1 MPSKKKKE
9 LNNKKKVVIGSSQPI
24 RVLHYIGSLDIGGS
38 QTMVLNIYHN
48 IDRSKVQFDF
58 VVDKKNELFFKEEIE
73 SLGGRVFIFD
83 KSFNG
88 FNYALFTR
96 QWKNFFKDHPEY
108 KLLHCHVRSVA
119 SIVLRIAKKSGLRTI
134 CHSHN
139 TSNGSGIKSVV
150 KKFLQSRIKSDYYFA
165 CSKEAAEW
173 LYGHRIASS
182 RNCFV
187 INNAIE
193 VDKYRFSQN
202 NRDEIRRK
210 YAIDDDSFLVGHV
223 GRFEKQKNHDF
234 IFELIKNCDD
244 ESIKFMLCGDGS
256 LKLSFQNRIKMEGLS
271 DRVFYVAGTDEINK
285 YYSAFDYFILPSLYE
300 GLGMV
305 LIEAQ
310 YSGLNCLV
318 SPNVP
323 DEAKITNN
331 YKVTELSLSK
341 WEEIIAYKKQN
352 SVRNKV
358 RLLPI
363 AKKYDVEKTAK
374 MLERLYMDFFKEH
387 KEVE

>member
-9 LNNKKKVVIGSSQPI
+9 LNNKKKVATGSSQPI

-202 NRDEIRRK
+202 SRDEIRRK

-244 ESIKFMLCGDGS
+244 ERIKFMLCGDGS

-310 YSGLNCLV
+310 YCGLNCLV

-323 DEAKITNN
+323 DEARISDN
-331 YKVTELSLSK
+331 YKVEELSVSK
-341 WEEIIAYKKQN
+341 WERKIKCKE
-352 SVRNKV
+352 KV
-358 RLLPI
+358 LGRDKVKLFRG
-363 AKKYDVEKTAK
+363 AERYDVKKNAKT
-374 MLERLYMDFFKEH
+374 LEEFYIDCIGQYGGRK
-387 KEVE
+387 